1 MHNLPKCFYFK
12 KKCNNQ
18 THQKRAL
25 IKLLDNF
32 EKRAS
37 FLPSFKRKSSKKWEI
52 FVSQASE
59 TYKRPY
65 QTSIME
71 YLKLLFFSQKKSIVN
86 VWQGVRNTPESP
98 TKKNKWENNLT
109 ESFSGKNFS
118 PQLFQRTSTALKKD
132 FRLTKICEKDRKDHI
147 FVSFRMFPFD
157 GNIIFSELSFKRK
170 WKKAASF
177 RKCVFLRKCEIL
189 V

>member
-118 PQLFQRTSTALKKD
+118 PQLFQRTSTALKKEFSSHKNLWKGQKRSY
-132 FRLTKICEKDRKDHI
+132 FR
-147 FVSFRMFPFD
+147 
-157 GNIIFSELSFKRK
+157 
-170 WKKAASF
+170 
-177 RKCVFLRKCEIL
+177 
-189 V
+189 